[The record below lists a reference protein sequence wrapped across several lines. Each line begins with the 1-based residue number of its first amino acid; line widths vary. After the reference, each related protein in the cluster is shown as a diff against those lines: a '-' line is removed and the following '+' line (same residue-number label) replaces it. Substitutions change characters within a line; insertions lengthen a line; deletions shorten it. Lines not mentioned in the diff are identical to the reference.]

1 MASSP
6 WGGMTHRK
14 FTLLV
19 LLASV
24 FTVGLSIT
32 LLVVSLPTIA
42 ADLGTTVSVMSW
54 TITGPLLSFGV
65 MGPAFGKA
73 GDLWGH
79 RRVFIGGLLLA
90 GVFGLLSAV
99 AWSPLSLIVFRVL
112 SAGFGSATSPSA
124 MAYINRMFDAHERV
138 RPLGF
143 WNFTT
148 ASAPV
153 VGVVLGAPLVDLIG
167 WRTIF
172 FIQGPLCLIAAA
184 VSAKTLFETERQP
197 DVRFDVKGSAA
208 LGAGSVMLLLA
219 INRGST
225 WGWSSPGIIL
235 LAIGGL
241 VALGVFLQI
250 EKVVQDPLM
259 PLAWLR
265 TRNIV
270 SPIATL
276 GLLNFAYMG
285 GFLLVPQ
292 MLQDGL
298 GYTTQRVGW
307 LVIARPL
314 AFSLLAPFSGRVART
329 LGERRT
335 GMLGGVAVTIAMI
348 SLAFV
353 REPGS
358 DWLIIFGLGFT
369 GVGLALASPS
379 LTAVLSNAVDNQ
391 NIGVASALMQLST
404 QLGAVVGGATMIAIH
419 ESTLGF
425 GKMESYAVG
434 ISSGAA
440 VAVMAIVMASLVRNR
455 RNQAVMA

>member
-1 MASSP
+1 MTF
-6 WGGMTHRK
+6 GGMTHRK

-42 ADLGTTVSVMSW
+42 ADLDTSVSVMSW

-90 GVFGLLSAV
+90 GVFGLLSAA

-124 MAYINRMFDAHERV
+124 MAYINRMFEARERV

-148 ASAPV
+148 ASSPV
-153 VGVVLGAPLVDLIG
+153 VGVVLGAPLVESIG

-172 FIQGPLCLIAAA
+172 LIQGPLCLIAAV
-184 VSAKTLFETERQP
+184 VSAKALFETERQP
-197 DVRFDVKGSAA
+197 DVRFDVKGSVA
-208 LGAGSVMLLLA
+208 LGLGSVLLLLA
-219 INRGST
+219 INRGSS
-225 WGWSSPGIIL
+225 WGWLSPEIIGMAL
-235 LAIGGL
+235 AGVLAII
-241 VALGVFLQI
+241 VFLRI
-250 EKVVQDPLM
+250 ESVVSDPLM
-259 PLAWLR
+259 PLVWLR

-285 GFLLVPQ
+285 SFLIVPQ

-298 GYTTQRVGW
+298 GYSTQRVGW

-314 AFSLLAPFSGRVART
+314 AFSMLAPFSGRLAR
-329 LGERRT
+329 LVGERRT
-335 GMLGGVAVTIAMI
+335 GMLGGAAIVIAM
-348 SLAFV
+348 LALVMV

-358 DWLIIFGLGFT
+358 DGLIIFGLAFT
-369 GVGLALASPS
+369 GIGLAFASPS
-379 LTAVLSNAVDNQ
+379 LTAVMSASVYNA

-419 ESTLGF
+419 ESTLDLGT
-425 GKMESYAVG
+425 MESFGVALSTGAV
-434 ISSGAA
+434 AA
-440 VAVMAIVMASLVRNR
+440 VAAIAVAGLVRIV
-455 RNQAVMA
+455 AS

>member
-1 MASSP
+1 MSMP
-6 WGGMTHRK
+6 TFGGMTHRK

-42 ADLGTTVSVMSW
+42 ADLDTSVSVMSW

-90 GVFGLLSAV
+90 GVFGLLSAA

-124 MAYINRMFDAHERV
+124 MAYINRMFEARERV

-148 ASAPV
+148 ASSPV
-153 VGVVLGAPLVDLIG
+153 VGVVLGAPLVELIG

-172 FIQGPLCLIAAA
+172 LIQGPLCLIAAVVA
-184 VSAKTLFETERQP
+184 AKALFETERQP
-197 DVRFDVKGSAA
+197 DVRFDVKGSVA
-208 LGAGSVMLLLA
+208 LGLGSVLLLLA
-219 INRGST
+219 INRGSS
-225 WGWSSPGIIL
+225 WGWLSPEIIGMAL
-235 LAIGGL
+235 AGVLAII
-241 VALGVFLQI
+241 VFLRI
-250 EKVVQDPLM
+250 ESVVSDPLM
-259 PLAWLR
+259 PLVWLR

-285 GFLLVPQ
+285 SFLIVPQ

-298 GYTTQRVGW
+298 GYSTQRVGW

-314 AFSLLAPFSGRVART
+314 AFSMLAPFSGRLAR
-329 LGERRT
+329 LVGERRT
-335 GMLGGVAVTIAMI
+335 GMLGGVAIVIAM
-348 SLAFV
+348 LALVMV

-358 DWLIIFGLGFT
+358 DALIIFGLAFT
-369 GVGLALASPS
+369 GIGLAFASPS
-379 LTAVLSNAVDNQ
+379 LTAVMSASVDNA

-419 ESTLGF
+419 ESTLNLGT
-425 GKMESYAVG
+425 MESFGVAL
-434 ISSGAA
+434 SSGAVAAVVAIA
-440 VAVMAIVMASLVRNR
+440 VAGLVRNR
-455 RNQAVMA
+455 PN

>member
-1 MASSP
+1 L
-6 WGGMTHRK
+6 THRK

-42 ADLGTTVSVMSW
+42 ADLDTSVSVMSW

-79 RRVFIGGLLLA
+79 RRVFIGGLVLA
-90 GVFGLLSAV
+90 GVFGLLSAL
-99 AWSPLSLIVFRVL
+99 AWSPLSLIVFRIL

-124 MAYINRMFDAHERV
+124 MAYINRLFEAHERV

-172 FIQGPLCLIAAA
+172 LVQGPLCLIAAA
-184 VSAKTLFETERQP
+184 VAARTLFETERQP
-197 DVRFDVKGSAA
+197 DVRFDIKGSAA
-208 LGAGSVMLLLA
+208 LGVGSVLVLLA

-225 WGWSSPGIIL
+225 WGWTSPGIIAMA
-235 LAIGGL
+235 AIGIL
-241 VALGVFLQI
+241 ALIGFLQI
-250 EKVVQDPLM
+250 ERVVADPLM

-270 SPIATL
+270 SPILTL

-285 GFLLVPQ
+285 GFLLLPQ

-298 GYTTQRVGW
+298 GYSTQRVGW

-314 AFSLLAPFSGRVART
+314 AFSLLAPFSGRFARA
-329 LGERRT
+329 LGERTT
-335 GMLGGVAVTIAMI
+335 GMLGGVAVAVAMV
-348 SLAFV
+348 SLVFV

-358 DWLIIFGLGFT
+358 DLLIIFGLGFT

-379 LTAVLSNAVDNQ
+379 LTAVLSNAVDSQ
-391 NIGVASALMQLST
+391 SIGVASALMQLST
-404 QLGAVVGGATMIAIH
+404 QLGAVVGGAAMIAIH
-419 ESTLGF
+419 ESTLGL
-425 GKMESYAVG
+425 GRMESYAAA
-434 ISSGAA
+434 ISSGAL
-440 VAVMAIVMASLVRNR
+440 VAVLAIGVASMVRNR
-455 RNQAVMA
+455 LGQTVIA

>member
-1 MASSP
+1 MVSTS
-6 WGGMTHRK
+6 WGRLTHRK

-42 ADLGTTVSVMSW
+42 ADLDTSVSVMSW

-79 RRVFIGGLLLA
+79 RRVFIGGLVLA
-90 GVFGLLSAV
+90 GVFGLLSAL
-99 AWSPLSLIVFRVL
+99 AWSPLSLIVFRIL

-124 MAYINRMFDAHERV
+124 MAYINRLFEAHERV

-172 FIQGPLCLIAAA
+172 LVQGPLCLIAAA
-184 VSAKTLFETERQP
+184 VAARTLFETERQP
-197 DVRFDVKGSAA
+197 DVRFDIKGSAA
-208 LGAGSVMLLLA
+208 LGVGSVLVLLA

-225 WGWSSPGIIL
+225 WGWTSPGIIAMA
-235 LAIGGL
+235 AIGIL
-241 VALGVFLQI
+241 ALIGFLQI
-250 EKVVQDPLM
+250 ERVVADPLM

-270 SPIATL
+270 SPILTL

-285 GFLLVPQ
+285 GFLLLPQ

-298 GYTTQRVGW
+298 GYSTQRVGW

-314 AFSLLAPFSGRVART
+314 AFSLLAPFSGRFARA
-329 LGERRT
+329 LGERTT
-335 GMLGGVAVTIAMI
+335 GMLGGVAVAVAMV
-348 SLAFV
+348 SLVFV

-358 DWLIIFGLGFT
+358 DLLIIFGLGFT

-379 LTAVLSNAVDNQ
+379 LTAVLSNAVDSQ
-391 NIGVASALMQLST
+391 SIGVASALMQLST
-404 QLGAVVGGATMIAIH
+404 QLGAVVGGAAMIAIH
-419 ESTLGF
+419 ESTLGL
-425 GKMESYAVG
+425 GRMESYAAA
-434 ISSGAA
+434 ISSGAL
-440 VAVMAIVMASLVRNR
+440 VAVLAIGVASMVRNR
-455 RNQAVMA
+455 LGQTVIA

>member
-1 MASSP
+1 
-6 WGGMTHRK
+6 MTHRK
-14 FTLLV
+14 FILLV

-24 FTVGLSIT
+24 FTVGLSVT

-42 ADLGTTVSVMSW
+42 DDLDTSVSVMSW
-54 TITGPLLSFGV
+54 TIMGPLLSFGV

-79 RRVFIGGLLLA
+79 RRVFVGGVLLA
-90 GVFGLLSAV
+90 GVFGLLSAF
-99 AWSPLSLIVFRVL
+99 AWNPISLIVFRVL

-153 VGVVLGAPLVDLIG
+153 VGVVLGAPLVEFIG

-172 FIQGPLCLIAAA
+172 LVQGPLCLVAAVIAAKA
-184 VSAKTLFETERQP
+184 LFETERQS
-197 DVRFDVKGSAA
+197 DVRFDVRGSVA
-208 LGAGSVMLLLA
+208 LGVGSVLLLLA

-225 WGWSSPGIIL
+225 WGWLSPQIIGM
-235 LAIGGL
+235 AL
-241 VALGVFLQI
+241 VGAMSLVLFLRI
-250 EKVVQDPLM
+250 EKVVPDPLM
-259 PLAWLR
+259 PLVWLR

-270 SPIATL
+270 APVATL

-285 GFLLVPQ
+285 SFMIVPQ

-298 GYTTQRVGW
+298 GYGTQRVGW
-307 LVIARPL
+307 LVITRPL
-314 AFSLLAPFSGRVART
+314 AFSLVAPFSGRIARV
-329 LGERRT
+329 LGERRA
-335 GMLGGVAVTIAMI
+335 GMLGGVAVIFAM
-348 SLAFV
+348 LALVMV
-353 REPGS
+353 REPGN
-358 DWLIIFGLGFT
+358 DALIIFGLAFT

-379 LTAVLSNAVDNQ
+379 LTSVMASSVDSA

-419 ESTLGF
+419 ESTLDLGA
-425 GKMESYAVG
+425 MQSYGASF
-434 ISSGAA
+434 SSGVV
-440 VAVMAIVMASLVRNR
+440 VAVMAIATASLMR
-455 RNQAVMA
+455 RRAN